1 MKTRISFL
9 ILLLVITAQFATAS
23 VADDRLRIYT
33 VNYPLQYF
41 AKRIAGEH
49 AEVVFPAP
57 PAIDP
62 AFWTPDVQTLGA
74 YQGDAPAP
82 EASPSP

>member
-1 MKTRISFL
+1 MKTRIISMVLSLL
-9 ILLLVITAQFATAS
+9 ITGQFASAA

-41 AKRIAGEH
+41 AQRLAGEH

-62 AFWTPDVQTLGA
+62 AFWTPDVQTWGLTSA
-74 YQGDAPAP
+74 LT
-82 EASPSP
+82 